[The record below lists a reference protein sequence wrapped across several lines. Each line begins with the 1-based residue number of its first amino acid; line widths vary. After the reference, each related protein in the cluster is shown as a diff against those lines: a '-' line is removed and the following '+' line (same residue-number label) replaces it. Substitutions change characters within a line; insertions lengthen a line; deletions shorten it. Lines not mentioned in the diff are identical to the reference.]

1 MKNITHEGRV
11 VKVDGREVTVCFIQN
26 SACSGCHAKGIC
38 SSQDQA
44 EKMVVA
50 DSQGVEYA
58 VGEKVNII
66 VSNEVAW
73 TAVVLAFIV
82 PLIIAFI
89 ALFVTVPLAGE
100 LTGCLVTLGVLAIYY
115 LVLFTQRNKMNRK
128 VVFTLSR

>member
-11 VKVDGREVTVCFIQN
+11 VKVEGRNVTVCFIQN

-50 DSQGVEYA
+50 DSQGIEYA

-82 PLIIAFI
+82 PLVIAFI
-89 ALFVTVPLAGE
+89 ALFVAVPLAGE
-100 LTGCLVTLGVLAIYY
+100 MIACLVTLGVLAVYY
-115 LVLFTQRNKMNRK
+115 LVLFTQRNRMNRK

>member
-11 VKVDGREVTVCFIQN
+11 VKVEGRNVTVCFIQN

-50 DSQGVEYA
+50 DSQGIEYV
-58 VGEKVNII
+58 VGETVNII

-82 PLIIAFI
+82 PLVIAFV
-89 ALFVTVPLAGE
+89 ALFVAVPLAGE
-100 LTGCLVTLGVLAIYY
+100 MIACLVTLGVLAVYY